1 MAVFLWYSW
10 GMEQEPHILFEKR
23 GAVGLITLN
32 RPKVLNAL
40 THGMCLDFRKML
52 AEWARDREVKV
63 VAIRGA
69 GARAFCAGG
78 DIRDMYESN
87 IAGTPAAADFLA
99 DEYRLN
105 GMIGAYPKPF
115 IALTHGIVMGGGAGV
130 SLHGSHRLAGA
141 TLDFAMPESGIGFVT
156 DIGATH
162 FLSRCPGATGL
173 YLGLTG
179 ARIGLADAISL
190 GLFTHAVKAEDHAAL
205 LAQLADGENP
215 DRAIALFAFK
225 PDAPNLAA
233 ERIDTFFA
241 GSSVEVILER
251 LDRDGGDFAATTAA
265 ILRRRSPSAL
275 KFIFRALRDAVG
287 KNLPDCLKMEYRV
300 AARAVM
306 AHDFREGVRATLID
320 KDGKPRWKPASLAAV
335 SDADIAGYFAPL
347 GAREL
352 SLPGPP
358 ALS

>member
-1 MAVFLWYSW
+1 
-10 GMEQEPHILFEKR
+10 MEQERPILFEKR

-32 RPKVLNAL
+32 RPRALNAL
-40 THGMCLDFRKML
+40 TQDMCLGLQKML
-52 AEWARDREVKV
+52 AEWARDDGVKA

-69 GARAFCAGG
+69 GPRAFCAGG
-78 DIRDMYESN
+78 DIRAMYESN

-105 GMIGAYPKPF
+105 AMIGAYPKPYV
-115 IALTHGIVMGGGAGV
+115 ALTHGIVMGGGAGV
-130 SLHGSHRLAGA
+130 SVHGSHRLADA

-162 FLSRCPGATGL
+162 FLSRCPGAAGF

-190 GLFTHAVKAEDHAAL
+190 GLFTHAVKTEDHDAVIEKLASGAAPG
-205 LAQLADGENP
+205 A
-215 DRAIALFAFK
+215 AIAPFAFK
-225 PDAPNLAA
+225 PGAPKLAA
-233 ERIDTFFA
+233 EGDWLTIA
-241 GSSVEVILER
+241 LSAASVEAILER
-251 LDRDGGDFAATTAA
+251 LDRDGGDFATATAA

-275 KFIFRALRDAVG
+275 KFIFRALREARG
-287 KNLPDCLKMEYRV
+287 KNLADCLKMEYRI
-300 AARAVM
+300 ASRAVM

-320 KDGKPRWKPASLAAV
+320 KDGKPRWKPASLAGV

-352 SLPGPP
+352 SLPGPL